1 MTQSKNDRRK
11 EKGFTLIEIIAVL
24 VILGILA
31 AVAVPKY
38 FDLQANAEQQSLNA
52 AGAELQARV
61 NQYFAQ
67 QLILANGAC
76 AAARAAVEAANGPL
90 YDDGTGTALTVSGW
104 AVAGLAA
111 IDFAGAATSGV
122 VALTSPDGNIN
133 GNYTLNVP
141 TCQ

>member
-1 MTQSKNDRRK
+1 MPQNKNDRRK

-67 QLILANGAC
+67 QLIANNGAC

-90 YDDGTGTALTVSGW
+90 YDDGTGTLLTVSGW
-104 AVAGLAA
+104 TVGGLAA
-111 IDFAGAATSGV
+111 INFAGAATTGV
-122 VALTSPDGNIN
+122 VTLQNPDNTIN

-141 TCQ
+141 TCE